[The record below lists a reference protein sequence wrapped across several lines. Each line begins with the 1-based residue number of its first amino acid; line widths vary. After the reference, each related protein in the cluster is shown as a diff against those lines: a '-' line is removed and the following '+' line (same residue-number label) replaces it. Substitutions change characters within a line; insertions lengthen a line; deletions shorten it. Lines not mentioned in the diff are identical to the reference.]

1 MPTPDTRPPPP
12 LPFRRTGNPLDPPP
26 ELRHWQRA
34 EPVRRVVAGG
44 VPAWLVTRYA
54 DVRQLLRDPRLSS
67 DPSRAGYPAFR
78 PDQPPPARGYLPA
91 MDPPE
96 HTELRRVV
104 MRSALMSDVERLR
117 PAIERHAH
125 ELLDDLVRL
134 PRPVDV
140 VERFALALPVRVI
153 CDLFGVPFADREVF
167 ERCAV
172 VIARRSASG
181 AEVAAAY
188 GSLTT
193 YLARLVEAKDRE
205 PADDLLS
212 ELVVEHVRSGRLT
225 REQVVG
231 LGLPLLTGGHAT
243 TANQIALGVAA
254 LLRHPD
260 QLAVLLADAASV
272 PRAVDELLRY
282 LTVVHFGLRR
292 VATEEITV
300 GGTVIRAGDGVV
312 LALQSANR
320 DQEAFPDPDRLDLT
334 RGADGTRGARGH
346 VAFGHGIHWCPGHSL
361 ARAELEIAL
370 TVLFQRLPGLRLA
383 VPFDRID
390 FDEDSL
396 LHGVRELPV
405 TWGPDDAD
413 PDPDGPDPDGPDD
426 ADQKGRP

>member
-1 MPTPDTRPPPP
+1 MVTTDSRFPPA
-12 LPFRRTGNPLDPPP
+12 LPFQRTGDPLDPPP
-26 ELRHWQRA
+26 ELGHWQRDEA
-34 EPVRRVVAGG
+34 IRQVMAGG

-54 DVRQLLRDPRLSS
+54 DVRRLLRDARLSC

-78 PDQPPPARGYLPA
+78 PDQPPPARGYLPS

-96 HTELRRVV
+96 HSV
-104 MRSALMSDVERLR
+104 MRRAVMQSALVNGVDRLR

-125 ELLDDLVRL
+125 ELLDELVRL
-134 PRPVDV
+134 PQPVDL

-153 CDLFGVPFADREVF
+153 CDLFGVPPGDQSVF
-167 ERCAV
+167 EQCAV

-188 GSLTT
+188 GSLKA
-193 YLARLVEAKDRE
+193 YLAQLVEAKNRE

-212 ELVVEHVRSGRLT
+212 ELVVDYVRTGQLT

-231 LGLPLLTGGHAT
+231 VGLPLLTGGHAT
-243 TANQIALGVAA
+243 TANQIALSVAA

-260 QLAVLLADAASV
+260 QLALFLADPASA

-292 VATEEITV
+292 VATAEIAV
-300 GGTVIRAGDGVV
+300 GQSTIEPGDGVV
-312 LALQSANR
+312 LSLQCANR
-320 DQEAFPDPDRLDLT
+320 DPEAFPDPDRLDLA
-334 RGADGTRGARGH
+334 RGAGGTRVRGH
-346 VAFGHGIHWCPGHSL
+346 VSFGYGIHRCPGQAL

-370 TVLFQRLPGLRLA
+370 AELLRRLPGLRLA
-383 VPFDRID
+383 VPFDRIP
-390 FDEDSL
+390 FDDDSL

-405 TWGPDDAD
+405 AWEPHDSNLVDV
-413 PDPDGPDPDGPDD
+413 DG
-426 ADQKGRP
+426 RN